1 MFQDAIEK
9 RMNTRKSFRNRFTK
23 LRETLVQLSEATTE
37 LTQMCMLN
45 IKLKV
50 SDYLLIRFI
59 A

>member
-9 RMNTRKSFRNRFTK
+9 RMNTRKSSRFTK

-50 SDYLLIRFI
+50 SDYLLIKFI